1 MKQIGKTS
9 LVLSL
14 SAGLIFCSA
23 AASVAAQDPSASL
36 FPPNAEAGKCYA
48 KVLIPAKFKKVT
60 EEILKREAGEKV
72 EVIPA
77 VYEWIEKKVVVKEP
91 SEKIE
96 IIPATYKTV
105 EEKVEVV
112 PATYKLEATK
122 PVYET
127 VKVKVVD
134 KPARTAW
141 KKGNGLLDKIDHA
154 TGDIM
159 CLVNIPAT
167 YKTLKKQVLKTPATV
182 KKVEI
187 PAQFKTIKKRVV
199 DKPAEVRKISIPAEY
214 KTIKVKTLVSPAKEV
229 RTPIKEERQVVTK
242 LVKESDEQMSWQ
254 PVLCDTN
261 MTKDVIQKIQQ
272 ALANQGFDPGPA
284 DGALGSGTMKAL
296 DQFQRKNGLATGGLT
311 YESLNALKIFVK

>member
-1 MKQIGKTS
+1 MKQIGKSS
-9 LVLSL
+9 LALSL
-14 SAGLIFCSA
+14 SAGLIFAMAVVST
-23 AASVAAQDPSASL
+23 AAQDPSASL
-36 FPPNAEAGKCYA
+36 FPPNAEPGKCYA
-48 KVLIPAKFKKVT
+48 KVLVPATFKTVT
-60 EEILKREAGEKV
+60 EEILKREAAEKV

-77 VYEWIEKKVVVKEP
+77 VYEWVEKKVVVKEP

-96 IIPATYKTV
+96 VIPATYKTI
-105 EEKVEVV
+105 EEKVEVI

-127 VKVKVVD
+127 VEIKVID

-141 KKGNGLLDKIDHA
+141 KKGSGLLDKIDYA

-167 YKTLKKQVLKTPATV
+167 YKTIKKQVLKTPAAV

-187 PAQFKTIKKRVV
+187 PAKFKTIKKRVT
-199 DKPAEVRKISIPAEY
+199 DKPAEVRKISVPAEY
-214 KTIKVKTLVSPAKEV
+214 KTIKVKTLVSPAKEI
-229 RTPIKEERQVVTK
+229 RTPIKEERQVVSKT
-242 LVKESDEQMSWQ
+242 VKVTDEQMSWQ

-261 MTKDVIQKIQQ
+261 MTKDVVLKIQQ
-272 ALANQGFDPGPA
+272 ALADQGFDPGPV
-284 DGALGSGTMKAL
+284 DGALGGGTMKAL

-311 YESLNALKIFVK
+311 YEALNALKIFVK